1 MADRKRDKY
10 GLYNFAVGG
19 VPRSQQQSVKMS
31 ARRPKQFVPQ
41 GGMWNTPKATYSK
54 ETQQL
59 LKSKAVSTT
68 IDYCIKQSRFM
79 FTIGCSGVC
88 IVLDN
93 DTSESV
99 NAIAV

>member
-1 MADRKRDKY
+1 MFTTRLVAPHGGHEKRKY
-10 GLYNFAVGG
+10 GIYVAVGG

-68 IDYCIKQSRFM
+68 ID
-79 FTIGCSGVC
+79 
-88 IVLDN
+88 
-93 DTSESV
+93 
-99 NAIAV
+99 